1 MKFKIVYDK
10 PQRIRFRCGAY
21 AFDKEYEGAIYNLVT
36 ASPYVNSAQVSSA
49 NGGILV
55 NYTKGS
61 RSKIIDLVRA
71 INVKTLKKNE
81 PSAEFGIQKI
91 DSDFHDNLFTLVAK
105 HYLSKMF
112 LPAPIRT
119 AITLYRSAKYIK
131 RLSKLFGTVNLP

>member
-36 ASPYVNSAQVSSA
+36 ASLYVNSAQVSSA
-49 NGGILV
+49 NGGILY
-55 NYTKGS
+55 YTKGS

-112 LPAPIRT
+112 LPAPIRRQSLFT
-119 AITLYRSAKYIK
+119 EVQNILK